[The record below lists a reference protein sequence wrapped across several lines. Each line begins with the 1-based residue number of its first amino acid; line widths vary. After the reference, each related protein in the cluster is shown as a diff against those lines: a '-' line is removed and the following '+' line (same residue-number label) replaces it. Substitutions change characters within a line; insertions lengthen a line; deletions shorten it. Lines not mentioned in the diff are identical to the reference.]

1 MGFDDS
7 TCEES
12 GVRGLLSSKRKK
24 KVIVVAMSSWDEVW
38 GEDNAESGAGSPRE
52 QVDSLLSEAARGWL
66 K

>member
-1 MGFDDS
+1 
-7 TCEES
+7 
-12 GVRGLLSSKRKK
+12 
-24 KVIVVAMSSWDEVW
+24 MSSWDEVW